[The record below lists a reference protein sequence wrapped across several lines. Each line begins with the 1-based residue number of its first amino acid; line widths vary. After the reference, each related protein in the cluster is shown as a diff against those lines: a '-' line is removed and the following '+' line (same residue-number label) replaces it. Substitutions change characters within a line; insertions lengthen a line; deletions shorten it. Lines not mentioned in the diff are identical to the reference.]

1 MYKNFEALN
10 SQTHAN
16 LKINPVNGYG
26 FAKKFHLTS
35 LVLHEFPECAAHYP
49 IVFVKKP
56 DSEHFHPVALLGLEI
71 GENLFV
77 DNAGAWKAGAYVP
90 GTFRRYPFGL
100 ATVPGREGMIICFDK
115 DSQNLSQ
122 ESGEPLFGSD
132 GEETELLK
140 KIRSFLVEM
149 YNSEQFAEK
158 FTAKLQALG
167 LLVPGNLQVNTP
179 QGPTRADGVF
189 LVDED
194 KLSQLSDEEFLS
206 LREHGFLAAIYS
218 HMSSLLQVKKFFTL
232 KNQL

>member
-16 LKINPVNGYG
+16 LKINPVNGYE

-56 DSEHFHPVALLGLEI
+56 DSDQYQPVASLGLEV

-77 DNAGAWKAGAYVP
+77 DEAGAWKVGAYVP

-122 ESGEPLFGSD
+122 ENGEPLFNSD
-132 GEETELLK
+132 GEETDLLK

-149 YNSEQFAEK
+149 YNSELFAEK
-158 FTAKLQALG
+158 FTAKLQALD
-167 LLVPGNLQVNTP
+167 LLAPGNLQVNTP
-179 QGPTRADGVF
+179 QGPNRSDGVY

-194 KLSQLSDEEFLS
+194 KLSKLSAEEFLS
-206 LREHGFLAAIYS
+206 LREHGFLTAIYS
-218 HMSSLLQVKKFFTL
+218 HMSSLLQIKKFFTH
-232 KNQL
+232 KKQL